1 MRRSFAVVVTLA
13 VAALA
18 GSSLWGQTKA
28 PWIHVRV
35 EEPQKESKV
44 SVNVPMTVAM
54 AALSLAPEKVAS
66 GGRVHLGEGCKGPS
80 VAELRRMWK
89 ELRASGDAEIVSV
102 EEKTQ
107 TVKIARA
114 GDKIHVRVDDPSRD
128 QAVNVEVPVTAVD
141 ALFSGEGEDLNLRAA
156 LEELQK
162 LRGEVVK
169 VDDKNSKVRIWIDE
183 GI

>member
-1 MRRSFAVVVTLA
+1 MRRSVVLVLTLA

-18 GSSLWGQTKA
+18 ASTSWAQAKT

-54 AALSLAPEKVAS
+54 AALALAPEKVVS

-80 VAELRRMWK
+80 VVELRRRWK

-102 EEKTQ
+102 EEKSQ

-114 GDKIHVRVDDPSRD
+114 GDRIRVRVDDPSREE
-128 QAVNVEVPVTAVD
+128 AVNVEVPVTAVD
-141 ALFSGEGEDLNLRAA
+141 ALLSGEGEDLNLRAA

-162 LRGEVVK
+162 LRGEVVR

>member
-1 MRRSFAVVVTLA
+1 MRRSVVGLVLAAA
-13 VAALA
+13 VAAPA
-18 GSSLWGQTKA
+18 SLWAQAKT

-35 EEPQKESKV
+35 EEPRKESKV

-66 GGRVHLGEGCKGPS
+66 GGRVHLGDGCRGPS

-89 ELRASGDAEIVSV
+89 ELRATGDAEIVSV
-102 EEKTQ
+102 EDKTQ
-107 TVKIARA
+107 TVKVARV
-114 GDKIHVRVDDPSRD
+114 GDRIRVRVDDPSREE
-128 QAVNVEVPVTAVD
+128 AVNVEVPVTAVD
-141 ALFSGEGEDLNLRAA
+141 ALFSGESEDLNLRAA

-162 LRGEVVK
+162 LRGEVVR

>member
-1 MRRSFAVVVTLA
+1 MRSAGLVVALA

-18 GSSLWGQTKA
+18 A
-28 PWIHVRV
+28 PGLRAEPKTAWIHVRV

-44 SVNVPMTVAM
+44 NVNVPMTVAL
-54 AALSLAPEKVAS
+54 AALSLAPEKVVS
-66 GGRVHLGEGCKGPS
+66 NGRVHLGAECKGPS

-107 TVKIARA
+107 TVKVARA
-114 GDKIHVRVDDPSRD
+114 GDKIRVHVEDPTRD
-128 QAVNVEVPVTAVD
+128 EAVNVEVPVTAVD
-141 ALFSGEGEDLNLRAA
+141 ALFSGEGDDLNLRAA
-156 LEELQK
+156 LEEMQK
-162 LRGEVVK
+162 LRGEVVR
-169 VDDKNSKVRIWIDE
+169 VDDKHSKVRIWIDE

>member
-1 MRRSFAVVVTLA
+1 
-13 VAALA
+13 
-18 GSSLWGQTKA
+18 
-28 PWIHVRV
+28 
-35 EEPQKESKV
+35 
-44 SVNVPMTVAM
+44 
-54 AALSLAPEKVAS
+54 
-66 GGRVHLGEGCKGPS
+66 
-80 VAELRRMWK
+80 MWK